1 MDDNFLVR
9 VSCMTYNHAP
19 YIEDAMNGFC
29 MQETTFPFVCII
41 VDDAST
47 DGEQKVI
54 QNYLDKHF
62 VLPGNEDYH
71 RDETDDYIR
80 IYTRHKTNCNCYFV
94 VLFLKY
100 NHYSIKKIKG
110 PYYKEWTNTKYI
122 ALCEGDDYWID
133 SKKLQKQVDFLES
146 HLKHTLC
153 IHAYRRDT
161 YNGNDF
167 LSNEV
172 HKYTHDTDIIP
183 DKDVLKGTGMFA
195 ATASMVFR
203 RDAICNYPEW
213 TRRAPVG
220 DRPLQLVLF
229 SRGSIGYLDDVM
241 SVYRVGV
248 PGSWTLRIHRNKK
261 ANRQSERSFLQ
272 MYKDFDDWTNGKYH
286 VQISQCLY
294 DLKKAIIKKHALDS
308 LRKPYLIIK
317 RLF

>member
-1 MDDNFLVR
+1 MEKEYSYMVCVR
-9 VSCMTYNHAP
+9 CMTYNQAS
-19 YIEDAMNGFC
+19 YIEDALNGFV
-29 MQETTFPFVCII
+29 MQVTTFPTVCLII
-41 VDDAST
+41 DDAST
-47 DGEQKVI
+47 DGEPDIIRKF
-54 QNYLDKHF
+54 LADKFKKPFREEHT
-62 VLPGNEDYH
+62 NDYDLLCAYH
-71 RDETDDYIR
+71 LSNV
-80 IYTRHKTNCNCYFV
+80 NCCFV
-94 VLFLKY
+94 VFLLKK
-100 NHYSIKKIKG
+100 NHYSIKKSKRGYIS
-110 PYYKEWTNTKYI
+110 EWEDNSKYV